1 MSIFRPT
8 ADKFTQMTQTPIP
21 RLVSTLAVP
30 TVVSMLI
37 TSLYNMADTF
47 FVGQIGTSATAAVGV
62 ALPLM
67 AIIQAIGFTFGQG
80 SGNHISRLL
89 GQQQREEAQRMT
101 AVAFYSAFLLAVVL
115 GVLGLLCLD
124 PLVNALGATPTSAQY
139 TKDYVFYILIGAPFM
154 VSSLVLNNQFRFQGS
169 AVFGMIGIFSGA
181 ALNIVLDPIF
191 IFALGMGTGG
201 AALATIISQF
211 VSFCLLVGGTFR
223 GGNLRLSPTAFR
235 PTLDRYARILTG
247 GLPSFWRQALAS
259 VATVLLN
266 VAAREYGDA
275 AIAAMSIV
283 SRITMFAASA
293 LVGLGQGYQPV
304 CGFNYGAQ
312 LYDRVREAFFFFFK
326 VATAAAVILAVL
338 GFLFAPQLVAAF
350 RRDDPEV
357 IAIGAAALRMQCVTF
372 PLMAWFFPSSMT
384 LQTTGQSFR
393 ASVLAMCRQ
402 GLFFLP
408 SILILPPALGITGIQ
423 LSQPV
428 SDLCSFLVA
437 LPMGIGVL
445 QELKAAQACVD
456 AQKK

>member
-1 MSIFRPT
+1 MSIFRPP

-30 TVVSMLI
+30 TIISMLI

-47 FVGQIGTSATAAVGV
+47 FVGRIGTSATAAVGV

-89 GQQQREEAQRMT
+89 GQQQREAQRMT

-235 PTLDRYARILTG
+235 PTLDRYARILAG
-247 GLPSFWRQALAS
+247 GRPSFWRQALAS

-283 SRITMFAASA
+283 SRITMFAGSA
-293 LVGLGQGYQPV
+293 LIGLGQGYQPV
-304 CGFNYGAQ
+304 CGFNYGAK
-312 LYDRVREAFFFFFK
+312 LYGRVREAYFFFFK
-326 VATAAAVILAVL
+326 LAAAAAVVLAAL
-338 GFLFAPQLVAAF
+338 GFLFAPQLMALF
-350 RRDDPEV
+350 RDDDLEV
-357 IAIGAAALRMQCVTF
+357 IAIGTTALRMQCVSF

-384 LQTTGQSFR
+384 LQTIGQSFR
-393 ASVLAMCRQ
+393 ATVLAMCRQ

-408 SILILPPALGITGIQ
+408 AILILPPILGITGIQ

-445 QELKAAQACVD
+445 RELRAAQEGEA
-456 AQKK
+456 ARKG

>member
-47 FVGQIGTSATAAVGV
+47 FVGKIGTSATAAVGV

-89 GQQQREEAQRMT
+89 GQQRRQEAQEMMSL
-101 AVAFYSAFLLAVVL
+101 AFYSAFLVGL
-115 GVLGLLCLD
+115 GLGLLGLLFLD
-124 PLVNALGATPTSAQY
+124 PLVNVLGATPTSAQH
-139 TKDYVFYILIGAPFM
+139 TRDYVFYILIGAPFM

-169 AVFGMIGIFSGA
+169 AVFGMVGIFSGA
-181 ALNIVLDPIF
+181 VLNIILDPIF
-191 IFALGMGTGG
+191 IFTLGMGTGG
-201 AALATIISQF
+201 AALATILSQF
-211 VSFCLLVGGTFR
+211 VGFCLLVGGTFR
-223 GGNLRLSPTAFR
+223 GGNLRLSLAAFR
-235 PTLDRYARILTG
+235 PTLDRYARILTS

-326 VATAAAVILAVL
+326 VAAAAAVILAVL

-350 RRDDPEV
+350 RRDDPAV

-445 QELKAAQACVD
+445 QELKAAQAGVD